1 MQIATSSDM
10 QIQRTYPNSDARTD
24 DRWIIDLVL
33 VLVLVGVLVLS
44 RCSLGVCSP
53 PPSVSK

>member
-33 VLVLVGVLVLS
+33 VLVGVLVLS

-53 PPSVSK
+53 PPSVSQ